1 MPEEI
6 RDQEKSSL
14 NYQDVIRIA
23 VLYWKWFLLSV
34 IICVG
39 IAAVY
44 LRYTTPVYQA
54 TTKMLIK
61 NDDNNARSRTG
72 SRIAQAANLG
82 FMEASDGF
90 DNEMEILTSRLLAE
104 QAARDLKLYTTYY
117 IKGKIKAQIA
127 YHNNPVNVDVD
138 PTHLEMLKA
147 PVKLTIKYENGQ
159 YNVTGTYT
167 KPLVEGTKG
176 VEYKIDKKFK
186 NLPATFGRCDYPL
199 TQCLS
204 PDARRRH
211 HEGSYR
217 VTPHDVI
224 QVSEVAQCISYIQ
237 DDHHRKTHTQR
248 RSAYARYRL
257 SAPAGRSLQPPGQ

>member
-90 DNEMEILTSRLLAE
+90 DNEMEIITSRLLAE
-104 QAARDLKLYTTYY
+104 QAARDLVASHHKRIILTCKTFVPFLRCQETA
-117 IKGKIKAQIA
+117 IEVVRDESVSIFPCPLVRI
-127 YHNNPVNVDVD
+127 
-138 PTHLEMLKA
+138 LK
-147 PVKLTIKYENGQ
+147 NGQ
-159 YNVTGTYT
+159 
-167 KPLVEGTKG
+167 LAISL
-176 VEYKIDKKFK
+176 KI
-186 NLPATFGRCDYPL
+186 LPVQPL
-199 TQCLS
+199 TPNQRHNDRIVKPGIFHFRLKVS
-204 PDARRRH
+204 HLVAHPFQYGLQSIGLEDAAIV
-211 HEGSYR
+211 GM
-217 VTPHDVI
+217 
-224 QVSEVAQCISYIQ
+224 Q
-237 DDHHRKTHTQR
+237 
-248 RSAYARYRL
+248 L
-257 SAPAGRSLQPPGQ
+257 

>member
-1 MPEEI
+1 ME
-6 RDQEKSSL
+6 
-14 NYQDVIRIA
+14 
-23 VLYWKWFLLSV
+23 WFLLSV

-117 IKGKIKAQIA
+117 IK
-127 YHNNPVNVDVD
+127 VR
-138 PTHLEMLKA
+138 L
-147 PVKLTIKYENGQ
+147 
-159 YNVTGTYT
+159 
-167 KPLVEGTKG
+167 
-176 VEYKIDKKFK
+176 
-186 NLPATFGRCDYPL
+186 
-199 TQCLS
+199 
-204 PDARRRH
+204 RH
-211 HEGSYR
+211 R
-217 VTPHDVI
+217 
-224 QVSEVAQCISYIQ
+224 
-237 DDHHRKTHTQR
+237 
-248 RSAYARYRL
+248 
-257 SAPAGRSLQPPGQ
+257 

>member
-72 SRIAQAANLG
+72 SRIAQAANWD
-82 FMEASDGF
+82 SWRQVTV
-90 DNEMEILTSRLLAE
+90 LT
-104 QAARDLKLYTTYY
+104 
-117 IKGKIKAQIA
+117 
-127 YHNNPVNVDVD
+127 
-138 PTHLEMLKA
+138 
-147 PVKLTIKYENGQ
+147 
-159 YNVTGTYT
+159 T
-167 KPLVEGTKG
+167 KW
-176 VEYKIDKKFK
+176 
-186 NLPATFGRCDYPL
+186 RS
-199 TQCLS
+199 S
-204 PDARRRH
+204 P
-211 HEGSYR
+211 R
-217 VTPHDVI
+217 VCWPNRQQET
-224 QVSEVAQCISYIQ
+224 
-237 DDHHRKTHTQR
+237 
-248 RSAYARYRL
+248 
-257 SAPAGRSLQPPGQ
+257 

>member
-1 MPEEI
+1 MEYVKNGMPEEI

-72 SRIAQAANLG
+72 SRIAQSANLG

-176 VEYKIDKKFK
+176 VE
-186 NLPATFGRCDYPL
+186 
-199 TQCLS
+199 
-204 PDARRRH
+204 
-211 HEGSYR
+211 
-217 VTPHDVI
+217 
-224 QVSEVAQCISYIQ
+224 
-237 DDHHRKTHTQR
+237 
-248 RSAYARYRL
+248 
-257 SAPAGRSLQPPGQ
+257 